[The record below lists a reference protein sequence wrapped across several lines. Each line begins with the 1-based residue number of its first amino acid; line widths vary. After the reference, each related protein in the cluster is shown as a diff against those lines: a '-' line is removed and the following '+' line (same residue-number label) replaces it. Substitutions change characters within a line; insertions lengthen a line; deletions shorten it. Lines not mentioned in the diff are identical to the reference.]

1 MNTIITKEYKAVTY
15 TDWKHN
21 PYEYFIGILNK
32 GHRVAIGDRAGIE
45 VIAHVQE
52 QDYGFSI
59 MVTISDNE
67 QPNFVVSSNVFM
79 PSNNPCYK
87 ATMDDVMECVGYAVE
102 RVLTFS
108 DLGKNKSI
116 SRTERMDESTRKFS
130 VELHCIISERGLCLH
145 KDIPSV
151 SREAML
157 LVA

>member
-21 PYEYFIGILNK
+21 PHEYFIGILNK

-59 MVTISDNE
+59 RVTISDNE

-102 RVLTFS
+102 RVLTFC
-108 DLGKNKSI
+108 DLGKNKNVGS
-116 SRTERMDESTRKFS
+116 TDRMDESTWRFS
-130 VELHCIISERGLCLH
+130 VELGSAINDRGLCLF
-145 KDIPSV
+145 KDIPSIK
-151 SREAML
+151 REAML